1 MEGIVLEGM
10 TVGFDIAIAAFLILV
25 AAVTGTFLAWMA
37 TEEEAGARFA
47 WAEWPLPE
55 TAEPAPPREEKVRL
69 AA

>member
-1 MEGIVLEGM
+1 MEGIVHEGM

-37 TEEEAGARFA
+37 KEEEAGARFA